1 MPPAQKLSITLP
13 ADMARMVREKVEG
26 GAYASNSEVIREALR
41 TWQEREAMKAQRV
54 DEIRQRIAE
63 SVNDPRPSLTA
74 KEVSKR
80 LKTDF
85 DNGEEHL
92 LCHGRSIRLPDDPK
106 SHPSAQFLRWHNE
119 ERFLG

>member
-1 MPPAQKLSITLP
+1 MKPTEKLSITLP

-41 TWQEREAMKAQRV
+41 TWNEREAAKAQRL

-63 SVNDPRPSLTA
+63 SINDPRPSLTA

-80 LKTDF
+80 LKTLHQKTVKARRR
-85 DNGEEHL
+85 GT
-92 LCHGRSIRLPDDPK
+92 
-106 SHPSAQFLRWHNE
+106 
-119 ERFLG
+119 